1 MGQSESKKGEM
12 SKREMLENAAKS
24 IGEKL
29 VWSSD
34 EDIAPRIASS
44 NETFNPQA
52 DDAMAFRLQVGNNIR
67 LDFMDNGQFATA
79 KLGDIYE
86 LEKVENHDKRAA
98 GRAAIVK
105 VAAER
110 GKSIID

>member
-12 SKREMLENAAKS
+12 PKREMLENAAKS

-29 VWSSD
+29 VWSTD

-52 DDAMAFRLQVGNNIR
+52 DDAMAFRLQVGNNIE
-67 LDFMDNGQFATA
+67 LGFMGNGQFASA

-110 GKSIID
+110 GKTIID